1 MQANLTPD
9 VTSLNNN
16 SDAMPSTP
24 AHLTDAFVARM
35 EKHQRIFFK
44 VAYMYCRD
52 RDDRQD
58 LVQEMLIQVWRS
70 YERFDERVQFSTW
83 MYRIAVNVAITHYR
97 SESRRIRDTVP
108 LEEFGLDIAAAD
120 ALFDTDGD
128 NMRALR
134 QMINGLDEL
143 NRALILLFLEGF
155 SSEEI
160 AEVVGISASNVST
173 RINRLKIKLQ
183 AEFNATHSPKEG
195 K

>member
-1 MQANLTPD
+1 MQIKLAYD
-9 VTSLNNN
+9 VMSPNASPGTMPPTSASAAQEFL
-16 SDAMPSTP
+16 
-24 AHLTDAFVARM
+24 ARL
-35 EKHQRIFFK
+35 EQHKRILFK

-70 YERFDERVQFSTW
+70 YDRFDDRVQFSTW

-97 SESRRIRDTVP
+97 SEGRRIRDTVP
-108 LEEFGLDIAAAD
+108 LEDHGLNIAAAD
-120 ALFDTDGD
+120 ALFDDTSD

-134 QMINGLDEL
+134 QMIDGLDEL

-160 AEVVGISASNVST
+160 AEVVGISASNV
-173 RINRLKIKLQ
+173 KIGR
-183 AEFNATHSPKEG
+183 AHV
-195 K
+195 

>member
-1 MQANLTPD
+1 MQAKLTTGVMSP
-9 VTSLNNN
+9 NGYP
-16 SDAMPSTP
+16 DAMPPTP
-24 AHLTDAFVARM
+24 AHLTEEFVARL
-35 EKHQRIFFK
+35 EKHQRILFK

-70 YERFDERVQFSTW
+70 YARFDERVQFSTW
-83 MYRIAVNVAITHYR
+83 MYRIAVNVAITQYR

-108 LEEFGLDIAAAD
+108 LEEYGLDIAAAD
-120 ALFDTDGD
+120 ALFDGDSD

-134 QMINGLDEL
+134 QIINELDEL

-183 AEFNATHSPKEG
+183 SEFNAQKEG
-195 K
+195 KPA